1 MINNSVSYYPNH
13 HFKNTKKMPT
23 TSLGQYPLDG
33 TEKNSENPT
42 LV

>member
-1 MINNSVSYYPNH
+1 
-13 HFKNTKKMPT
+13 MPT